1 MTMATSAQPQSRP
14 PAKVIASQSTF
25 RAVMD
30 AMARPGSPQ
39 SVAYPAT
46 APAPMMPG
54 TAAIALALFDQ
65 DTPVWLDPAM
75 ASPPEVAQWIRFQ
88 TGAPVTSDPMT
99 SSFAVVADLSVL
111 PTLDRFAFGS
121 NDYPDRS
128 TTLIVQVA
136 SLREGNALRLRGP
149 GIKDETT
156 LNVSV
161 DANDLVARLSINEA
175 LFPRGIDVV
184 LVADNVIAAIPRTT
198 RLTASG
204 G

>member
-1 MTMATSAQPQSRP
+1 
-14 PAKVIASQSTF
+14 
-25 RAVMD
+25 MD
-30 AMARPGSPQ
+30 AMARPGSLQ

-65 DTPVWLDPAM
+65 DASVWLDPAM
-75 ASPPEVAQWIRFQ
+75 SMSPEVTQWIRFQ
-88 TGAPVTSDPMT
+88 TGAPITTDSST
-99 SSFAVVADLSVL
+99 ASFAVITDISAL
-111 PTLDRFAFGS
+111 PPLDRFAFGS

-204 G
+204 S

>member
-1 MTMATSAQPQSRP
+1 MTISAQTPGRP

-30 AMARPGSPQ
+30 AMARPGSLQ
-39 SVAYPAT
+39 TVADPAT

-65 DTPVWLDPAM
+65 DTPVWLDLAM
-75 ASPPEVAQWIRFQ
+75 GGSPDVAQWIRFQ
-88 TGAPVTSDPMT
+88 TGAPVTSDALT
-99 SSFAVVADLSVL
+99 TSFAVVADMNAL
-111 PTLDRFAFGS
+111 PPLDRFAFGS

-128 TTLIVQVA
+128 TTLIIQVP
-136 SLREGNALRLRGP
+136 SLREGNALGLRGP

-156 LNVSV
+156 LRLSL
-161 DANDLVARLSINEA
+161 DINDLVARLSINEA

-184 LVADNVIAAIPRTT
+184 FVADDVIAAIPRTT
-198 RLTASG
+198 RLTAPG